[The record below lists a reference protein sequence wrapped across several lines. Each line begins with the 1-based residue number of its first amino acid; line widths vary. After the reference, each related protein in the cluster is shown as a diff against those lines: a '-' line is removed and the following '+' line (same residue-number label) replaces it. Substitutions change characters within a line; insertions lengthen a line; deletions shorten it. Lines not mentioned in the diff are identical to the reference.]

1 MRIAILDDDTTQV
14 DLISG
19 MLEQAGYRTSSFG
32 RATSLMTELGR
43 ETYDLL
49 IVDWNLP
56 DRPGI
61 DLIKWVRSSIEPPPP
76 VLLVTSRTDDRDI
89 VEGLEAGA
97 DDYLSKPISPLV
109 LIARVVALLRRAYP
123 RPPEGTVETYAGY
136 TFTPTLDLVS
146 VRGQDIVLTAKE
158 FSLALV
164 LFRNLSRALSRT
176 YLNEAVWGR
185 DAGLNSRSL
194 DMHVSRIRAKLDLRP
209 ANGLRLAPVYSYGYR
224 LERVLAT

>member
-1 MRIAILDDDTTQV
+1 MRIAILDDDATQV

-19 MLEQAGYRTSSFG
+19 VLEQAGYRTNSFG
-32 RATSLMTELGR
+32 RAASLMAELGR

-56 DRPGI
+56 DSSGI
-61 DLIKWVRSSIEPPPP
+61 DLIRWVRSSIEPAPP
-76 VLLVTSRTDDRDI
+76 VLLITSRTDDRDI
-89 VEGLEAGA
+89 VVGLEAGA

-123 RPPEGTVETYAGY
+123 RPPEGAAETYAGFA
-136 TFTPTLDLVS
+136 FTPAMNLVAAKGRE
-146 VRGQDIVLTAKE
+146 VVLTAKE

-164 LFRNLSRALSRT
+164 LFRNIGRALSRT
-176 YLNEAVWGR
+176 YLQEAVWGR

-194 DMHVSRIRAKLDLRP
+194 DMHVSRIRTKLDLRP
-209 ANGLRLAPVYSYGYR
+209 ANGFRLAPVYSYGYR
-224 LERVLAT
+224 LERLLAT